1 MFRMKPGK
9 HLGPPSAGIR
19 ACPIMLAAP
28 PLVCLLGCGVDSGC
42 GPVTVA
48 EMTWPT
54 AAFAAHVEHI
64 ILRDGYGCLSEIVP
78 GNTVPT
84 VTAMVER
91 GEPDVAPEVW
101 MNSVRQVVERGLAEG
116 RLKVATDIV
125 PDGGDE
131 GWYVPEFVVE
141 QHPELAT
148 LDGVLARPDL
158 FPDKEEP
165 GKGRFY
171 TCPPGW
177 ACQIINA
184 NLYRA
189 FDMEAA
195 GFTLFNPGSGEG
207 LNAAIARAN
216 ERREPIFA
224 YSYTPTAMSARYP
237 MRKLESVPHD
247 PEAWP
252 CMTTLDC
259 ASPQRNS
266 YPRPVLRTL
275 VSASFVERSPE
286 AFDFVSRVSWS
297 NAFIS
302 NLTAFQQREHMTPRE
317 IAVHF
322 LRNHQA
328 MWTAWVSED
337 VAERVRAGL

>member
-1 MFRMKPGK
+1 MLQRIQAVVSR
-9 HLGPPSAGIR
+9 LRSSR
-19 ACPIMLAAP
+19 AST
-28 PLVCLLGCGVDSGC
+28 CLLAGSGLILACLCGCGVDSGC

-125 PDGGDE
+125 SDGGEE
-131 GWYVPEFVVE
+131 GWYVPEYVAA

-148 LDGVLARPDL
+148 LDGVLSRPDL

-184 NLYRA
+184 NLFRA
-189 FDMEAA
+189 FEMEAA

-207 LNAAIARAN
+207 LNAAIARAY

-224 YSYTPTAMSARYP
+224 YFSTPTALAARYP
-237 MRKLESVPHD
+237 MRKLESTPHD
-247 PEAWP
+247 PVTWP
-252 CMTTLDC
+252 CITALDC
-259 ASPQRNS
+259 ESPMRNS
-266 YPRPVLRTL
+266 YPPPVLRTL
-275 VSASFVERSPE
+275 VSASFAQRSPE
-286 AFDFVSRVSWS
+286 ALEFVSSVSYS

-302 NLTAFQQREHMTPRE
+302 GLMDWQEEEHTTPRE
-317 IAVHF
+317 TAIHF
-322 LRNHQA
+322 LRNHEPV
-328 MWTAWVSED
+328 WTSWVPDD
-337 VAERVRAGL
+337 VAARVRAGL